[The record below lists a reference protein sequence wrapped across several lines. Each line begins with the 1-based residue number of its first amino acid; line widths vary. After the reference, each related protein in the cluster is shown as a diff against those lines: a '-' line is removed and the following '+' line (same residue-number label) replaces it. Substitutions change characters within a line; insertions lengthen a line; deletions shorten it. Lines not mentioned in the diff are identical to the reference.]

1 MQVAEWEAEVI
12 SERTKDAMAAAK
24 ERGTTFGRPSPLDA
38 NTLRTIKRLRRRGLG
53 ARRIAAYLNQRDIPT
68 SNGQGKRWHVSQVE
82 DWLLWYGH
90 RMVSTDGEVVG
101 REDEIAAVLNFLQ
114 EPSAFPGAL
123 LLEGE
128 TGIGKTTLWQRG
140 LELATA
146 LSYRVLSCSPSG
158 TEARLSFAA
167 LGDMLEPVLDDML
180 PALPRPQA
188 RALAVAL
195 LLEDADGSTPDQR
208 AIALA
213 FLGAIR
219 VLAEEAPVVIA
230 VDDIQWLDDAS
241 SFVLEFALR
250 RLRDEPV
257 AVLGSLRAGH
267 DEALL
272 GLDPLLPQERAQR
285 LAVEPLSMG
294 AIHRLLSERLRL
306 VLSRPKLRRLY
317 ELSGGN
323 PFFALE
329 LGRAVD
335 RGAIQ
340 LEPGESL
347 PRRLASLVDDRIV
360 ALPEDTRAALL
371 IASALSQPT
380 IELVGRAGVEEPAR
394 QLFPALEAHV
404 IELEDDRI
412 RFSHPL
418 IASGV
423 YSMALPWERRA
434 LHRRLADAVPD
445 PEERARHLALGAEGP
460 DPDVASALEDVAGR
474 AHSRG
479 ALRAAAELAVQAW
492 RLTPLDRQD
501 DRHRRAIQSVAYT
514 FETGNSSRA
523 SALLEETLGAA
534 PPGPPRAQALYWLGS
549 LQEFEGDR
557 RRVVELFRAA
567 LLESGDDVALRAR
580 LEEGLADALFLMRK
594 DLPQA
599 AHHART
605 AVALAEQLGDAA
617 AQVAAVAAQ
626 GLIEAMIGRLGWRDA
641 LRRGIVL
648 ERETDSVHLTGT
660 ASFSLAVNLMWAD
673 EFDEARTIF
682 RSLRDRADER
692 AEESA
697 LPWILAN
704 LSLVEYLS
712 GRWEEAI
719 RSAEEGI
726 EIALQTGQEPQ
737 RLYALGVRALV
748 RCSRGEEGARTD
760 AQIVLDGAEQ
770 NAAMISSIL
779 AASALGLLELAHD
792 RPDAAHRILG
802 PIGRRLEDGGVRE
815 PGSMRFVADDI
826 EALIALD
833 RLGEAEALLARLER
847 RARRLDRVSARAT
860 AARCRGL
867 IAAALGDLPAALL
880 HLETSLGQHERI
892 PQPFELGRTLLVTG
906 EVQRRMKKKRP
917 ARETLVRAFD
927 IFLELGAPLW
937 AEKTRAELAR
947 IGGRAPAPHGLTPT
961 EEQVAQLAAEG
972 RTNREVA
979 DALFISV
986 RTVEANL
993 SRVYRKLGIRSRAGL
1008 AARLAE
1014 SRR

>member
-1 MQVAEWEAEVI
+1 
-12 SERTKDAMAAAK
+12 
-24 ERGTTFGRPSPLDA
+24 
-38 NTLRTIKRLRRRGLG
+38 
-53 ARRIAAYLNQRDIPT
+53 
-68 SNGQGKRWHVSQVE
+68 
-82 DWLLWYGH
+82 
-90 RMVSTDGEVVG
+90 MVSADSEVVG

-140 LELATA
+140 LELASA

-180 PALPRPQA
+180 PALPTPQA

-195 LLEDADGSTPDQR
+195 LLEDADGPPPDQR
-208 AIALA
+208 AVALA

-219 VLAEEAPVVIA
+219 ALAEEVPVVIA
-230 VDDIQWLDDAS
+230 VDDIQWLDDPSA
-241 SFVLEFALR
+241 FVLEFALR

-257 AVLGSLRAGH
+257 AVLVSLRAGH
-267 DEALL
+267 DETLL
-272 GLDPLLPQERAQR
+272 GFHGVLPQEGAQR
-285 LAVEPLSMG
+285 IVVEPLSMG
-294 AIHRLLSERLRL
+294 AIHRLLSERLSL

-329 LGRAVD
+329 LGRAVG

-347 PRRLASLVDDRIV
+347 PRRLASLVNDRIV

-380 IELVGRAGVEEPAR
+380 IQLVGRTGVEEPAK
-394 QLFPALEAHV
+394 QLLPALEAHV
-404 IELEDDRI
+404 IDLEDDRI

-423 YSMALPWERRA
+423 YSMALPWDRRA
-434 LHRRLADAVPD
+434 VHRRLADAVPD

-460 DPDVASALEDVAGR
+460 DPDVASALEDAAGR
-474 AHSRG
+474 AHLRG

-492 RLTPLDRQD
+492 RLTPLDRRD
-501 DRHRRAIQSVAYT
+501 DRHRRAIQSVAHA
-514 FETGNSSRA
+514 FETGDSSRA
-523 SALLEETLGAA
+523 GALLEETLGAA
-534 PPGPPRAQALYWLGS
+534 PAGLPRAQALYWLGL
-549 LQEFEGDR
+549 LQEYKGDR
-557 RRVVELFRAA
+557 RRAVELFRAA
-567 LLESGDDVALRAR
+567 LLESGDDVALRAK
-580 LEEGLADALFLMRK
+580 LEGGLADILFLMRK

-599 AHHART
+599 AQHART
-605 AVALAEQLGDAA
+605 AVALAEQTGDPS
-617 AQVAAVAAQ
+617 AQVTAVAQQ

-648 ERETDSVHLTGT
+648 EREADSIDLTGS
-660 ASFSLAVNLMWAD
+660 ASFSLAVNLMWVD

-682 RSLRDRADER
+682 RSLRDRASER
-692 AEESA
+692 AEESS

-712 GRWEEAI
+712 GRWEEASL
-719 RSAEEGI
+719 SAEEGS

-748 RCSRGEEGARTD
+748 RCSRGEESARSD
-760 AQIVLDGAEQ
+760 AHIVLDGAEEY
-770 NAAMISSIL
+770 AAMISSIL

-802 PIGRRLEDGGVRE
+802 PIGKRLEEGGVRE
-815 PGSMRFVADDI
+815 PGSMRFVADDV

-847 RARRLDRVSARAT
+847 RARRLDRVSARAA

-867 IAAALGDLPAALL
+867 LASRKGDLDEAIASFEEALAE
-880 HLETSLGQHERI
+880 HARVPI
-892 PQPFELGRTLLVTG
+892 PFERARTLLVLGSTH
-906 EVQRRMKKKRP
+906 RRAKRRRV
-917 ARETLVRAFD
+917 ARESLEEALSIFD
-927 IFLELGAPLW
+927 ELGARAW
-937 AEKTRAELAR
+937 AEKARGGLAR
-947 IGGRAPAPHGLTPT
+947 IGGRPAASGDLTPT
-961 EEQVAQLAAEG
+961 EHRIAALVAEG
-972 RTNREVA
+972 HPNKEVA
-979 DALFISV
+979 ARLFV
-986 RTVEANL
+986 TVKTVEANL
-993 SRVYRKLGIRSRAGL
+993 SRVYAKLGIRSRAEL
-1008 AARLAE
+1008 AHRFAAQGPE
-1014 SRR
+1014 NEATKH